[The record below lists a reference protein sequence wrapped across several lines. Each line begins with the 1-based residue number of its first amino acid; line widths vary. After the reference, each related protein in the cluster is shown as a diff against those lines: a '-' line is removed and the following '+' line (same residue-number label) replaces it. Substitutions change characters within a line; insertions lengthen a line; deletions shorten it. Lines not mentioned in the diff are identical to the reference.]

1 MLTNL
6 LFTDY
11 SFGDC
16 GTAFRRDKTAFYLAE
31 MAFQENKTA
40 FCYWLIFK
48 LFCLNAKLLC
58 RRLGFELSEWI
69 WGFFDWLFANRIEY
83 HVRPI

>member
-6 LFTDY
+6 LFTDVL
-11 SFGDC
+11 SGDFE
-16 GTAFRRDKTAFYLAE
+16 TAFRRDKTLFYLAE
-31 MAFQENKTA
+31 RAFQENKTA

-83 HVRPI
+83 HVRPM